1 MSERRARGPLQRVQR
16 RSREL
21 RAQVPGPP
29 RGCTGDVP
37 GMYRGRTG
45 DVEALRAQSAAAAPG
60 QREALRLRCTQLKEF
75 VEENTNTLRGLK
87 KADEPAPVG
96 NYSQR
101 KEEEEK
107 LLLRLSQQ
115 LQKLLLALDQNS
127 VTKNYPGGEEHQ
139 KGPHAEE
146 GNEEEEVSEDE
157 ESEEEDTEEEE
168 DEEKLLDDPNVR
180 ECVAVGNFDAQQEGD
195 LTFVISIKSS
205 ISIPCEVV
213 AEKFLEYQSQNLC
226 HLKVNSKDSKVLWI
240 DLGTKL
246 ERNQAFCHFKY
257 EFQVPKEEEESQE
270 ESQEHTEV
278 VDETADVTEI
288 QKRNNSYWS
297 AVRAIMENDILEVLT
312 TTGAVPAGFRP
323 SMLFQLLEEG
333 EEFRASYYLQPKL
346 TPSQLAFKDLVWN
359 SERNTIHPRPTRVSL
374 IVTLCSCKMIP
385 LPGTGVQVLS
395 RHVRLC
401 LFDGSWVRNVLS
413 NIHTVR
419 ATWLPKNPQTWTFS
433 PRVGVTAP
441 GCLQLLP
448 SVSLKSS
455 LVAQLCSMERQ
466 KGEQDFDWNLF
477 SLHFYMQYINF
488 FFSSLYQVMG
498 ILPSLLDG
506 DSFVRSNS
514 LSSDIGI
521 LFELGITYKCNST
534 GERGELSCGWAFLKL
549 FTSSGVPV
557 PSKMYELVLSGGT
570 PYERGIEVDPS
581 ISRRA
586 GSGVFQQFMSLRK
599 QPVLLVK
606 VKSPSVHSKEILN
619 FLPETLVGGM
629 CYIHLLVFY
638 RQILGD
644 ALLKDRTSIQSTDL
658 ICNPVLAT
666 FPQLLD
672 QPDLMDALRSA
683 WADKER
689 TLKRIEK
696 RDQEFLKSEF
706 VLVYHNSVFPLLCST
721 FLPSYR
727 WAEEEVELS
736 RWKVIHDFLKRS
748 REKDGA
754 LEYLLSSEN
763 THRAFDISELAY
775 DFLGEVRENNP
786 GE

>member
-1 MSERRARGPLQRVQR
+1 
-16 RSREL
+16 
-21 RAQVPGPP
+21 
-29 RGCTGDVP
+29 
-37 GMYRGRTG
+37 
-45 DVEALRAQSAAAAPG
+45 
-60 QREALRLRCTQLKEF
+60 
-75 VEENTNTLRGLK
+75 
-87 KADEPAPVG
+87 DEPAPVG

-107 LLLRLSQQ
+107 LLLKLSQQ
-115 LQKLLLALDQNS
+115 LQKLLLVLDQDN
-127 VTKNYPGGEEHQ
+127 VTKSYKGEI
-139 KGPHAEE
+139 
-146 GNEEEEVSEDE
+146 
-157 ESEEEDTEEEE
+157 
-168 DEEKLLDDPNVR
+168 LLIHDKKAD
-180 ECVAVGNFDAQQEGD
+180 GWW
-195 LTFVISIKSS
+195 
-205 ISIPCEVV
+205 V
-213 AEKFLEYQSQNLC
+213 AE
-226 HLKVNSKDSKVLWI
+226 NSK
-240 DLGTKL
+240 G
-246 ERNQAFCHFKY
+246 ERGLVPRTY
-257 EFQVPKEEEESQE
+257 LVPKEEEESQE
-270 ESQEHTEV
+270 ESEEHIEV
-278 VDETADVTEI
+278 VDETADGTEI
-288 QKRNNSYWS
+288 KKRTDSHWS
-297 AVRAIMENDILEVLT
+297 AVRAIAEVGNDTVEVLT

-323 SMLFQLLEEG
+323 SMLFQLLQEG
-333 EEFRASYYLQPKL
+333 EEFRASHYLQPEL

-359 SERNTIHPRPTRVSL
+359 SEKNTIHARPTRVSL

-385 LPGTGVQVLS
+385 VPGTGVRVLS

-401 LFDGSWVRNVLS
+401 LFDGSRVLS

-433 PRVGVTAP
+433 PR
-441 GCLQLLP
+441 
-448 SVSLKSS
+448 
-455 LVAQLCSMERQ
+455 
-466 KGEQDFDWNLF
+466 
-477 SLHFYMQYINF
+477 
-488 FFSSLYQVMG
+488 VMG

-549 FTSSGVPV
+549 FTSSGIPV

-570 PYERGIEVDPS
+570 PYERGVEVDPS

-586 GSGVFQQFMSLRK
+586 GSGVFQQLMSLRK

-606 VKSPSVHSKEILN
+606 VKSPSVHSKDILN
-619 FLPETLVGGM
+619 FLPETLIGGM

-644 ALLKDRTSIQSTDL
+644 ALLKDRMSMQSTDL

-696 RDQEFLKSEF
+696 RDQEFLKSAF
-706 VLVYHNSVFPLLCST
+706 VLVYHDSVFPLLCST
-721 FLPSYR
+721 LLPSYR
-727 WAEEEVELS
+727 WAEEEVEMS

-775 DFLGEVRENNP
+775 DFLGEARENNP

>member
-1 MSERRARGPLQRVQR
+1 MR
-16 RSREL
+16 
-21 RAQVPGPP
+21 
-29 RGCTGDVP
+29 
-37 GMYRGRTG
+37 
-45 DVEALRAQSAAAAPG
+45 VEALRAESAAATPG
-60 QREALRLRCTQLKEF
+60 QREELWLRCTQLKEL
-75 VEENTNTLRGLK
+75 VEENTKALHALK

-107 LLLRLSQQ
+107 LLLKLSQQ
-115 LQKLLLALDQNS
+115 LQKLLLVLDQDN
-127 VTKNYPGGEEHQ
+127 VTKSYAGDEEHQ
-139 KGPHAEE
+139 KGAHAEE
-146 GNEEEEVSEDE
+146 GNEEEEESEDE

-168 DEEKLLDDPNVR
+168 DDEEKLLDDPSVR

-195 LTFVISIKSS
+195 LTFVKGEILLIHDKKADGWW
-205 ISIPCEVV
+205 V
-213 AEKFLEYQSQNLC
+213 AE
-226 HLKVNSKDSKVLWI
+226 NSK
-240 DLGTKL
+240 G
-246 ERNQAFCHFKY
+246 ERGLVPRTYLA
-257 EFQVPKEEEESQE
+257 VPKEEEESQE
-270 ESQEHTEV
+270 ESEEHIEV
-278 VDETADVTEI
+278 VDETADGTEI
-288 QKRNNSYWS
+288 KKRTDSHWS
-297 AVRAIMENDILEVLT
+297 AVRAIAENDTVEVLT

-323 SMLFQLLEEG
+323 SMLFQLLQEG
-333 EEFRASYYLQPKL
+333 EEFRASHYLQPEL

-359 SERNTIHPRPTRVSL
+359 SEKNTIHARPTRVSL

-385 LPGTGVQVLS
+385 VPGTGVRVLS

-401 LFDGSWVRNVLS
+401 LFDGSRVLS

-433 PRVGVTAP
+433 PR
-441 GCLQLLP
+441 
-448 SVSLKSS
+448 
-455 LVAQLCSMERQ
+455 
-466 KGEQDFDWNLF
+466 
-477 SLHFYMQYINF
+477 
-488 FFSSLYQVMG
+488 VMG

-549 FTSSGVPV
+549 FTSSGIPV

-570 PYERGIEVDPS
+570 PYERGVEVDPS

-586 GSGVFQQFMSLRK
+586 GSGVFQQLMSLRK

-606 VKSPSVHSKEILN
+606 VKSPSVHSKDILN
-619 FLPETLVGGM
+619 FLPETLIGGM

-644 ALLKDRTSIQSTDL
+644 ALLKDRMSMQSTDL

-696 RDQEFLKSEF
+696 RDQEFLKSAF
-706 VLVYHNSVFPLLCST
+706 VLVYHDSVFPLLCST
-721 FLPSYR
+721 LLPSYR
-727 WAEEEVELS
+727 WAEEEVEMS

-775 DFLGEVRENNP
+775 DFLGEARENNP

>member
-21 RAQVPGPP
+21 RAQV
-29 RGCTGDVP
+29 
-37 GMYRGRTG
+37 
-45 DVEALRAQSAAAAPG
+45 EALRAESAAAAPG
-60 QREALRLRCTQLKEF
+60 QREALWLRCTQLKKL
-75 VEENTNTLRGLK
+75 VEENTNALYALK

-107 LLLRLSQQ
+107 LLLKLSQQ
-115 LQKLLLALDQNS
+115 LQKLLLVLDQDN
-127 VTKNYPGGEEHQ
+127 VTKNSPGDEEHQ
-139 KGPHAEE
+139 KGPLAED
-146 GNEEEEVSEDE
+146 GNEEEESEDE
-157 ESEEEDTEEEE
+157 ESEEEDTEE
-168 DEEKLLDDPNVR
+168 DEEKMLDDPNVR

-195 LTFVISIKSS
+195 LTFVKGEILLIHNKK
-205 ISIPCEVV
+205 EDGWWV
-213 AEKFLEYQSQNLC
+213 AE
-226 HLKVNSKDSKVLWI
+226 NSK
-240 DLGTKL
+240 G
-246 ERNQAFCHFKY
+246 ERGLVPRTYLA
-257 EFQVPKEEEESQE
+257 VPKAEEESQE
-270 ESQEHTEV
+270 ESEEHIEV
-278 VDETADVTEI
+278 VDETADGTEI
-288 QKRNNSYWS
+288 KKRTDSHWS
-297 AVRAIMENDILEVLT
+297 AVRAITENDTVEVLT
-312 TTGAVPAGFRP
+312 TIGAVPAGFRP
-323 SMLFQLLEEG
+323 SMLCQLLEEG
-333 EEFRASYYLQPKL
+333 EEFRASYYLQPEL

-359 SERNTIHPRPTRVSL
+359 SERNTIHPRPTRVCL

-385 LPGTGVQVLS
+385 PPGTGVRVLS

-401 LFDGSWVRNVLS
+401 LFDGSRVLS

-433 PRVGVTAP
+433 PRV
-441 GCLQLLP
+441 
-448 SVSLKSS
+448 
-455 LVAQLCSMERQ
+455 
-466 KGEQDFDWNLF
+466 
-477 SLHFYMQYINF
+477 
-488 FFSSLYQVMG
+488 MG

-506 DSFVRSNS
+506 DCFVRSNS

-534 GERGELSCGWAFLKL
+534 GERGELSCGWTFLKL
-549 FTSSGVPV
+549 FTSSGIPV
-557 PSKMYELVLSGGT
+557 PSKLGDWFPRPGIRMYELVLSGGT
-570 PYERGIEVDPS
+570 PYERGVEVDPS

-606 VKSPSVHSKEILN
+606 VKSPSVHSKDILN
-619 FLPETLVGGM
+619 FLPETLVGSM

-644 ALLKDRTSIQSTDL
+644 ALLKDRMSMQSTDL

-696 RDQEFLKSEF
+696 RDQEFLKSAF
-706 VLVYHNSVFPLLCST
+706 VLVYHDSVFPLLHTT
-721 FLPSYR
+721 FLPSYK

-748 REKDGA
+748 RENDGA

>member
-21 RAQVPGPP
+21 LAQ
-29 RGCTGDVP
+29 
-37 GMYRGRTG
+37 
-45 DVEALRAQSAAAAPG
+45 VEALRAESAAAAPG
-60 QREALRLRCTQLKEF
+60 QREALWLRCTQLKKLM
-75 VEENTNTLRGLK
+75 EENTNALHALK

-107 LLLRLSQQ
+107 LLLKLSQQ
-115 LQKLLLALDQNS
+115 LQKLLLVLDQDN
-127 VTKNYPGGEEHQ
+127 VTKNYPEDEEHQ
-139 KGPHAEE
+139 KGPCTEE
-146 GNEEEEVSEDE
+146 GNEEEESEYE
-157 ESEEEDTEEEE
+157 ESEEEDAEEE
-168 DEEKLLDDPNVR
+168 DEEKLLHNPNVR

-195 LTFVISIKSS
+195 LTFVKGEILLIHDKKADGWW
-205 ISIPCEVV
+205 V
-213 AEKFLEYQSQNLC
+213 AE
-226 HLKVNSKDSKVLWI
+226 NSK
-240 DLGTKL
+240 G
-246 ERNQAFCHFKY
+246 ERGLVPSTYLA
-257 EFQVPKEEEESQE
+257 VPKEEEESHE
-270 ESQEHTEV
+270 ESKEHIEV
-278 VDETADVTEI
+278 VDETADGTEI
-288 QKRNNSYWS
+288 KKRTDSHWS
-297 AVRAIMENDILEVLT
+297 AVRAITENDTVEVLS

-333 EEFRASYYLQPKL
+333 EEFRASSYLQPEL
-346 TPSQLAFKDLVWN
+346 TPSQLTFKDLVWN
-359 SERNTIHPRPTRVSL
+359 CERNTIHPRPTRVSL

-385 LPGTGVQVLS
+385 FPGSGVRVLS

-401 LFDGSWVRNVLS
+401 LFDGSRVLS

-433 PRVGVTAP
+433 PRV
-441 GCLQLLP
+441 
-448 SVSLKSS
+448 
-455 LVAQLCSMERQ
+455 
-466 KGEQDFDWNLF
+466 
-477 SLHFYMQYINF
+477 
-488 FFSSLYQVMG
+488 MG

-506 DSFVRSNS
+506 DSFVRSS
-514 LSSDIGI
+514 SMSSDIGI
-521 LFELGITYKCNST
+521 LFELGITYRCNLT
-534 GERGELSCGWAFLKL
+534 GDRGELSCGWAFLKL
-549 FTSSGVPV
+549 FTSSGIPI

-570 PYERGIEVDPS
+570 PYERGVEVDPS

-606 VKSPSVHSKEILN
+606 VKSPSMYSKDILN
-619 FLPETLVGGM
+619 FLPETLVGCM

-644 ALLKDRTSIQSTDL
+644 ALLKDRMSMQSTDL

-696 RDQEFLKSEF
+696 RDQEFLKSAF

-721 FLPSYR
+721 FLPSYK
-727 WAEEEVELS
+727 WAEEEVELC
-736 RWKVIHDFLKRS
+736 RWKMIHDFLKRS
-748 REKDGA
+748 RDNDGA
-754 LEYLLSSEN
+754 LEYLLSSGN

-786 GE
+786 GP

>member
-1 MSERRARGPLQRVQR
+1 MRGRFHSSGLPGPGLGHGALPAPPRVRHPAAPGLSRCPVTMSERRARGPLQRVQR
-16 RSREL
+16 RNREL
-21 RAQVPGPP
+21 RAQV
-29 RGCTGDVP
+29 
-37 GMYRGRTG
+37 
-45 DVEALRAQSAAAAPG
+45 EALRAESAAAAPG
-60 QREALRLRCTQLKEF
+60 QREALRLRCTQLKEL
-75 VEENTNTLRGLK
+75 VEENTNALHGLK
-87 KADEPAPVG
+87 KSDEPAPVG

-115 LQKLLLALDQNS
+115 LQKLLLVLDQDN

-139 KGPHAEE
+139 KGPHAEG
-146 GNEEEEVSEDE
+146 GNEEEEESEDE

-195 LTFVISIKSS
+195 LTFLKGEILLIHNKKADGWW
-205 ISIPCEVV
+205 V
-213 AEKFLEYQSQNLC
+213 AE
-226 HLKVNSKDSKVLWI
+226 NSK
-240 DLGTKL
+240 G
-246 ERNQAFCHFKY
+246 ERGLVPRTYLA
-257 EFQVPKEEEESQE
+257 VPKEEEESQE
-270 ESQEHTEV
+270 ESEEHTEV
-278 VDETADVTEI
+278 VDETADGTEI
-288 QKRNNSYWS
+288 KRRTDSHWS
-297 AVRAIMENDILEVLT
+297 AVRAIIENDTVEVLT

-323 SMLFQLLEEG
+323 SMLFHLLEEG

-385 LPGTGVQVLS
+385 LPGTGVRVLS
-395 RHVRLC
+395 HHVRLC
-401 LFDGSWVRNVLS
+401 LFDGSRVLS

-419 ATWLPKNPQTWTFS
+419 AMWLPKNPQTWTFS
-433 PRVGVTAP
+433 PR
-441 GCLQLLP
+441 
-448 SVSLKSS
+448 
-455 LVAQLCSMERQ
+455 
-466 KGEQDFDWNLF
+466 
-477 SLHFYMQYINF
+477 
-488 FFSSLYQVMG
+488 VMG

-506 DSFVRSNS
+506 DSFVRCNS
-514 LSSDIGI
+514 LSSDTGI

-534 GERGELSCGWAFLKL
+534 GERGELSCGWTFLKL
-549 FTSSGVPV
+549 FTSSGIPV
-557 PSKMYELVLSGGT
+557 PS
-570 PYERGIEVDPS
+570 
-581 ISRRA
+581 
-586 GSGVFQQFMSLRK
+586 
-599 QPVLLVK
+599 
-606 VKSPSVHSKEILN
+606 N

-644 ALLKDRTSIQSTDL
+644 ALLKDRMSMQSTGEHWRKIRLVRGMTPARSPFDL

-696 RDQEFLKSEF
+696 RDQEFLKSAF
-706 VLVYHNSVFPLLCST
+706 VLVYHDSVFPLLCST

-763 THRAFDISELAY
+763 IHKAFDISELAY
-775 DFLGEVRENNP
+775 DFLGEVRGKSP

>member
-1 MSERRARGPLQRVQR
+1 MR
-16 RSREL
+16 
-21 RAQVPGPP
+21 
-29 RGCTGDVP
+29 
-37 GMYRGRTG
+37 
-45 DVEALRAQSAAAAPG
+45 VEALRAESAAATPG
-60 QREALRLRCTQLKEF
+60 QREELWLRCTQLKEL
-75 VEENTNTLRGLK
+75 VEENTKALHALK

-107 LLLRLSQQ
+107 LLLKLSQQ
-115 LQKLLLALDQNS
+115 LQKLLLVLDQDN
-127 VTKNYPGGEEHQ
+127 VTKSYAGDEEHQ
-139 KGPHAEE
+139 KGAHAEE
-146 GNEEEEVSEDE
+146 GNEEEEESEDE

-168 DEEKLLDDPNVR
+168 DDEEKLLDDPSVR

-195 LTFVISIKSS
+195 LTFVKGEILLIHDKKADGWW
-205 ISIPCEVV
+205 V
-213 AEKFLEYQSQNLC
+213 AE
-226 HLKVNSKDSKVLWI
+226 NSK
-240 DLGTKL
+240 G
-246 ERNQAFCHFKY
+246 ERGLVPRTYLA
-257 EFQVPKEEEESQE
+257 VPKEEEESQE
-270 ESQEHTEV
+270 ESEEHIEV
-278 VDETADVTEI
+278 VDETADGTEI
-288 QKRNNSYWS
+288 KKRTDSHWS
-297 AVRAIMENDILEVLT
+297 AVRAIAENDTVEVLT

-323 SMLFQLLEEG
+323 SMLFQLLQEG
-333 EEFRASYYLQPKL
+333 EEFRASHYLQPEL

-359 SERNTIHPRPTRVSL
+359 SEKNTIHARPTRVSL

-385 LPGTGVQVLS
+385 VPGTGVRVLS

-401 LFDGSWVRNVLS
+401 LFDGSRVLS

-433 PRVGVTAP
+433 PR
-441 GCLQLLP
+441 
-448 SVSLKSS
+448 
-455 LVAQLCSMERQ
+455 
-466 KGEQDFDWNLF
+466 
-477 SLHFYMQYINF
+477 
-488 FFSSLYQVMG
+488 VMG

-521 LFELGITYKCNST
+521 LFELGITYKCNHGQWFPAPVYTDRACLSGICCWKAQQST

-549 FTSSGVPV
+549 FTSSGIPV

-570 PYERGIEVDPS
+570 PYERGVEVDPS

-586 GSGVFQQFMSLRK
+586 GSGVFQQLMSLRK

-606 VKSPSVHSKEILN
+606 VKSPSVHSKDILN
-619 FLPETLVGGM
+619 FLPETLIGGM

-644 ALLKDRTSIQSTDL
+644 ALLKDRMSMQSTDL

-696 RDQEFLKSEF
+696 RDQEFLKSAF
-706 VLVYHNSVFPLLCST
+706 VLVYHDSVFPLLCST
-721 FLPSYR
+721 LLPSYR
-727 WAEEEVELS
+727 WAEEEVEMS

-775 DFLGEVRENNP
+775 DFLGEARENNP

>member
-1 MSERRARGPLQRVQR
+1 
-16 RSREL
+16 EL
-21 RAQVPGPP
+21 
-29 RGCTGDVP
+29 
-37 GMYRGRTG
+37 
-45 DVEALRAQSAAAAPG
+45 
-60 QREALRLRCTQLKEF
+60 
-75 VEENTNTLRGLK
+75 VEENTSALHALR

-107 LLLRLSQQ
+107 LLIKLSQQ
-115 LQKLLLALDQNS
+115 LQKLLLVLDQDN
-127 VTKNYPGGEEHQ
+127 VTS
-139 KGPHAEE
+139 PHAED
-146 GNEEEEVSEDE
+146 GNEEEEESEDE
-157 ESEEEDTEEEE
+157 ESEEEDSEEEEE
-168 DEEKLLDDPNVR
+168 DEEKLLDDPNTR

-195 LTFVISIKSS
+195 LTFVKGEILLIHDKKADGWW
-205 ISIPCEVV
+205 V
-213 AEKFLEYQSQNLC
+213 AE
-226 HLKVNSKDSKVLWI
+226 NSK
-240 DLGTKL
+240 G
-246 ERNQAFCHFKY
+246 ERGL
-257 EFQVPKEEEESQE
+257 VPRTYLVPREEEESQE
-270 ESQEHTEV
+270 ESEHIEV
-278 VDETADVTEI
+278 VDETADGTEI
-288 QKRNNSYWS
+288 KKRTDSHWS
-297 AVRAIMENDILEVLT
+297 AVRAITEVGNDTVEVLT
-312 TTGAVPAGFRP
+312 TIGEVPAGFRP
-323 SMLFQLLEEG
+323 SMLFQLLEKG
-333 EEFRASYYLQPKL
+333 SEFRASYYLQPEL

-359 SERNTIHPRPTRVSL
+359 SERNTIHPRHTRVSL

-385 LPGTGVQVLS
+385 FPGTGVQVLS

-401 LFDGSWVRNVLS
+401 LFDGSRVLS

-419 ATWLPKNPQTWTFS
+419 ATWLPKSPQTWTFS
-433 PRVGVTAP
+433 PR
-441 GCLQLLP
+441 
-448 SVSLKSS
+448 
-455 LVAQLCSMERQ
+455 
-466 KGEQDFDWNLF
+466 
-477 SLHFYMQYINF
+477 
-488 FFSSLYQVMG
+488 VMG

-506 DSFVRSNS
+506 DCFVRSNS

-534 GERGELSCGWAFLKL
+534 GERGDLSCGWAFLKL
-549 FTSSGVPV
+549 FTSNGIPV

-606 VKSPSVHSKEILN
+606 VKSPSVHSKDILN
-619 FLPETLVGGM
+619 FLPETLVGSM

-644 ALLKDRTSIQSTDL
+644 ALLKDRVSTQSTDL

-689 TLKRIEK
+689 TLKRTEK
-696 RDQEFLKSEF
+696 RDQEFLKSAF
-706 VLVYHNSVFPLLCST
+706 VLVYHDSVFPLLYST

-727 WAEEEVELS
+727 WAEEEVEVS

-748 REKDGA
+748 RENDGA
-754 LEYLLSSEN
+754 LQYLLSSEN